1 MRRMTREPSLAS
13 RRPEPCEVCDSWEDC
28 PERSPAASGRQG
40 CFRPRRQLELER
52 VRAHFRGLRRAAA
65 LRGASLPAMEANLLA
80 HFARAMRRY
89 SDILEFSF
97 SARGRTASPYRFS
110 YSFPAFGMGR
120 ARAEAKACGTLVEPF
135 GAGARRVADA
145 VLALARPPLVAQILF
160 GLDAGR
166 ANLRLKLYLQFHEG
180 MAREK
185 LGLLSRSLP
194 LPATRRLA
202 DAPERLHLL
211 GIDFRAGGVVGAK
224 LYYLRSRVA
233 LAGLRRAFPRAGL
246 FAHLADRGRPAALDD
261 VVLITRLG
269 PGGEPDGP
277 PVSEID
283 LGLRANGLGWDDV
296 RGAFARRA
304 VGKAFDGFRRTALA
318 GHRWTATRISFPVAG
333 SSKLSVYY
341 VLLDPPRRRE
351 AR

>member
-1 MRRMTREPSLAS
+1 MTREGIIP
-13 RRPEPCEVCDSWEDC
+13 RRRSEPCEYCDSREDC
-28 PERSPAASGRQG
+28 PNPPPATADLQG
-40 CFRPRRQLELER
+40 CFRPRRRIDLER
-52 VRAHFRGLRRAAA
+52 VRAHLRELRSAAA
-65 LRGASLPAMEANLLA
+65 VREAPILAMEKALLA
-80 HFARAMRRY
+80 HFARASRHY
-89 SDILEFSF
+89 SNILEFSF
-97 SARGRTASPYRFS
+97 SARGRLASPYRFS
-110 YSFPAFGMGR
+110 YSFPAFGGGR
-120 ARAEAKACGTLVEPF
+120 ARAEAAACRRLVEPF

-145 VLALARPPLVAQILF
+145 VLALARPPLASQILF
-160 GLDAGR
+160 GIDAAPG
-166 ANLRLKLYLQFHEG
+166 NLRLKLYLQFSDG

-185 LGLLSRSLP
+185 LGLLARILP

-202 DAPERLHLL
+202 DAPERLHLV

-224 LYYLRSRVA
+224 LYDLRSGVV

-246 FAHLADRGRPAALDD
+246 IADLAGRGPSAVLDD

-277 PVSEID
+277 PISELD

-296 RGAFARRA
+296 RGLVARRA
-304 VGKAFDGFRRTALA
+304 VGKAFETFRRTVLA
-318 GHRWTATRISFPVAG
+318 GHRWAATRISIPAAG